1 MSSRHPSTVSS
12 ELKAYKLLSSDNFS
26 LSAYVINWNKAIGV
40 TLSSHPGSVLHLV
53 ENPAD
58 PSKLLIGFAS
68 GTIALWDLVRL
79 YFYNYNF
86 KIFYS
91 FIETVKAK
99 KGEIDIELNIRQTF
113 KPAKMH

>member
-12 ELKAYKLLSSDNFS
+12 ELTAYRLLSSDNFS

-79 YFYNYNF
+79 YFYNYNLSQSRYLIHSL
-86 KIFYS
+86 KLLKRRRARL
-91 FIETVKAK
+91 T
-99 KGEIDIELNIRQTF
+99 
-113 KPAKMH
+113 